1 MPHPRFAPREG
12 TLSTHWTGGWVGLRA
27 GLYTEIRGKIS
38 CLCQGFN
45 IDCPVVQSVARHYT
59 DWATRLI
66 SLWRKNI
73 NFKCLES
80 IWSKEGWSKWRSQEF
95 KQNREEQGRYVAS
108 SVFNDTN
115 MERYEWQT
123 DDDLDNLIMSY
134 LGEEENL
141 MKSLSVARCTS
152 LITAIIGNGSVT
164 LGWILEDL
172 TCKYLPRRT
181 TVISSQ
187 LWEPHISLRKEA
199 VMSESQWNRLKIVYI
214 GVCDIQSTETLIS
227 FTRQLMP
234 WM

>member
-1 MPHPRFAPREG
+1 
-12 TLSTHWTGGWVGLRA
+12 LD
-27 GLYTEIRGKIS
+27 TEIRGKIS

-45 IDCPVVQSVARHYT
+45 IDCPVVESVARHYT

-80 IWSKEGWSKWRSQEF
+80 IWNKEGWSKWRSQEF
-95 KQNREEQGRYVAS
+95 KRNPEEQGRYVAS

-115 MERYEWQT
+115 MERWLWVTNRWWFGQFDNVIFGGRGKPYEEPQC
-123 DDDLDNLIMSY
+123 SQVY
-134 LGEEENL
+134 QPHHCHE
-141 MKSLSVARCTS
+141 
-152 LITAIIGNGSVT
+152 GNGSVT

-172 TCKYLPRRT
+172 TCKHLPRRT

-199 VMSESQWNRLKIVYI
+199 VMSES
-214 GVCDIQSTETLIS
+214 
-227 FTRQLMP
+227 
-234 WM
+234 